1 MTRVGRGSHSY
12 KPAFLG
18 RRTQGDGMERAD
30 WLDER
35 VNSADARFLM
45 GTAITH
51 HRFSSPICGA
61 REVRKLQ
68 AELAEITKHA
78 AEIMREHQ
86 RSAKPAGRRGPAPQW
101 RGVMAALHG
110 RPQWH
115 ARPQWRGVMA

>member
-1 MTRVGRGSHSY
+1 
-12 KPAFLG
+12 
-18 RRTQGDGMERAD
+18 MEHAD
-30 WLDER
+30 WLDGS
-35 VNSADARFLM
+35 VSSADARFLM
-45 GTAITH
+45 VTAITH
-51 HRFSSPICGA
+51 HRFSSPIWGA

-86 RSAKPAGRRGPAPQW
+86 RTAKPAGRRGPGPQW

-115 ARPQWRGVMA
+115 ARPQWRGVMAAPAW